1 MTSCIGV
8 LHDVA
13 NRRTNTPTCLRLC
26 TLQST
31 WLSELRQ
38 AAALHYTTKLC
49 KLHDSFSCWTTVCRH
64 VILNSY
70 GALVMASELSQL
82 FINAKKHT
90 GSKGYKKGM
99 VAVASQPQC
108 HQQNTHDSYS
118 STMTTVTV
126 AAWWCTHTHARTHA
140 RMHER
145 THARTHACMNART
158 HACMHERTHAR
169 MHAWT
174 HARTHAR
181 THTHTHLWY
190 TKDKHAYEHTHDH
203 FPHCSQKLLRHH
215 SLSAHDTYNKCYI
228 RMYNS
233 ALYWSTE

>member
-13 NRRTNTPTCLRLC
+13 NRRTNTSTC
-26 TLQST
+26 
-31 WLSELRQ
+31 LRQ

-49 KLHDSFSCWTTVCRH
+49 KLHNSFSFWTTVCRH

-70 GALVMASELSQL
+70 DALVMASELSQV

-118 STMTTVTV
+118 SIMTTVTV

-140 RMHER
+140 RTQTR
-145 THARTHACMNART
+145 THAH
-158 HACMHERTHAR
+158 
-169 MHAWT
+169 
-174 HARTHAR
+174 
-181 THTHTHLWY
+181 THTHTHIY
-190 TKDKHAYEHTHDH
+190 GTQKTNMHMNIPMITSHTVVKSFCATILYLHTTH
-203 FPHCSQKLLRHH
+203 TTNAIYVCTTVPCTGLLSRYLCVYVYVFL
-215 SLSAHDTYNKCYI
+215 SLYA
-228 RMYNS
+228 
-233 ALYWSTE
+233 AA

>member
-1 MTSCIGV
+1 MMSCIGV

-13 NRRTNTPTCLRLC
+13 NRRTNTSTCLRLC

-70 GALVMASELSQL
+70 GALVMASELSQV

-145 THARTHACMNART
+145 THAR
-158 HACMHERTHAR
+158 

-181 THTHTHLWY
+181 THTHTHIY
-190 TKDKHAYEHTHDH
+190 GTQKTNMHMNIPMITSHTVVKSFCATILYLHTTH
-203 FPHCSQKLLRHH
+203 TTNAIYVCTTVPCTGLLSRYLCVYVYVFL
-215 SLSAHDTYNKCYI
+215 SLYA
-228 RMYNS
+228 
-233 ALYWSTE
+233 AA

>member
-26 TLQST
+26 TFQST
-31 WLSELRQ
+31 WLSELWQ
-38 AAALHYTTKLC
+38 AAALHYTIKLC
-49 KLHDSFSCWTTVCRH
+49 KLHNSFSFWTTVCRH

-70 GALVMASELSQL
+70 GALVMASELSQV

-118 STMTTVTV
+118 SIMTTVTV
-126 AAWWCTHTHARTHA
+126 AAWWCTHTH
-140 RMHER
+140 
-145 THARTHACMNART
+145 
-158 HACMHERTHAR
+158 
-169 MHAWT
+169 T

-181 THTHTHLWY
+181 THTHLWY